1 MVNFVFDKDNNA
13 LTCFF
18 SGRLDTQNSYEME
31 AEIEKNIME
40 YLKGESQYPGI
51 IFDIGEVDYIA
62 SAFIRI
68 CMKTIKQTGKD
79 KFSIIHS
86 IPMIKKTFKI
96 AGLDSVLNV
105 S

>member
-1 MVNFVFDKDNNA
+1 MVNFEFDKDNNT
-13 LTCFF
+13 LICFF

-40 YLKGESQYPGI
+40 LLKDDNHAPGI
-51 IFDIGEVDYIA
+51 IFDIGKVDYIA

-68 CMKTIKQTGKD
+68 CMKTIKQTGKE

-96 AGLDSVLNV
+96 AGLDAVLNV

>member
-1 MVNFVFDKDNNA
+1 MVNFEFDKQNYT

-31 AEIEKNIME
+31 SEIEKEIME
-40 YLKGESQYPGI
+40 LMKDQNQPPMI

-68 CMKTIKQTGKD
+68 CMKTIKHTGKD